1 MMAGPVPL
9 PGGPILPLILSSP
22 VLSLSPS
29 PATCIHLH
37 TAPNLSPALSLVRI
51 PLCLYPSP
59 LEHGSRQWGDR
70 HNSSRAAHGCIPL
83 LLVSLHMCHLRESHA
98 NFPMTS
104 QTVTYM
110 LPPSL
115 VATTI
120 LYHTLEIGI
129 FLKILLVR
137 YSLKG
142 TTVFFHVL

>member
-1 MMAGPVPL
+1 MMGAPVPL
-9 PGGPILPLILSSP
+9 PGGPLLPLILSSP

-70 HNSSRAAHGCIPL
+70 HNSRMAAYLYCWSLFIYVSPARVARKLSHDQSNSDLYGPTFIGGTHTPISCTKNWHMVSRSC
-83 LLVSLHMCHLRESHA
+83 LRD
-98 NFPMTS
+98 
-104 QTVTYM
+104 
-110 LPPSL
+110 
-115 VATTI
+115 I
-120 LYHTLEIGI
+120 
-129 FLKILLVR
+129 
-137 YSLKG
+137 SLKG